1 MNAIKT
7 QSSRESPTSALSSSP
22 AALITTLASQ
32 NVTAQTIVDSLPN
45 LLPAI
50 APRPAISSASI
61 SSNMNLNGKRIFPSD
76 LPKISVHN
84 LSGKFFTI
92 FTKLKLEQEY

>member
-1 MNAIKT
+1 MNAIKPQT
-7 QSSRESPTSALSSSP
+7 RESPKNALSFQSSSP

-32 NVTAQTIVDSLPN
+32 NLTAQTIVDSLPT

-50 APRPAISSASI
+50 APRPAISNSSI
-61 SSNMNLNGKRIFPSD
+61 SSNTNLNGKRIFPTD

-84 LSGKFFTI
+84 LSDKFLDFHQKI
-92 FTKLKLEQEY
+92 I